1 MNFFHHKLFT
11 CIVLAS
17 LCLGTMEL
25 AADDA
30 DRPNIVVVLCDDL
43 GYGDI
48 ECYGHPH
55 IKTPHLNK
63 MAKED
68 IRFTDFYSAA
78 PVCSPARVGLLTGR
92 SPNRAGVY
100 NFIPGG
106 RNIYMRS
113 TEVTIAQLLNGY
125 SLNDQA
131 IKKSFEK

>member
-63 MAKED
+63 MAKEG

-100 NFIPGG
+100 KFIPGG